1 MPVYKHYSFD
11 LWLTLIR
18 SNPAF
23 KAERAVYFHRHL
35 NSMQKTLEEVK
46 AIFRQ
51 VDLMCNAINEKTGN
65 NIDAEEMYLMVI
77 SLLNP
82 VPGYL
87 QQIDTAALYR
97 EMEQLVFN
105 YMPGVYSA
113 DTLPALQTLCEQGGC
128 TLNILSNTGF
138 IKGSTLR
145 QVLQH
150 IQLDRYFNFQ
160 LYSDEWGMSKPNQ
173 AFFVQMIQKAGEHQ
187 LQAGIAAHEIIHI
200 GDNPLA
206 DIQGAQAAGIHSL
219 LINSNHL
226 TISNLMN

>member
-23 KAERAVYFHRHL
+23 KEERACYFHRRL
-35 NSMQKTLEEVK
+35 NPQQKSLEEVK
-46 AIFRQ
+46 AVFRQ

-65 NIDAEEMYLMVI
+65 NIDAEEMYLMVA
-77 SLLNP
+77 SLLNNI
-82 VPGYL
+82 PGYL
-87 QQIDTAALYR
+87 QDIDTAALYHD
-97 EMEQLVFN
+97 MEQLVFH
-105 YMPGVYSA
+105 YMPTVYGTETIP
-113 DTLPALQTLCEQGGC
+113 TLAKIKAQEGC
-128 TLNILSNTGF
+128 TVSILSNTGF

-150 IQLDRYFNFQ
+150 IQLHPYFNFQ

-173 AFFVQMIQKAGEHQ
+173 AFFVQMIQTAGAHQ
-187 LQAGIAAHEIIHI
+187 VKTGIASHEIIHI

-206 DIQGAQAAGIHSL
+206 DIQGAYAAGIQSL
-219 LINSNHL
+219 LVNSNHL

>member
-23 KAERAVYFHRHL
+23 KEERACYFHRHL
-35 NSMQKTLEEVK
+35 NPQQKPLEEVK
-46 AIFRQ
+46 AVFRQ

-65 NIDAEEMYLMVI
+65 NIDAEEMYLMVV
-77 SLLNP
+77 SLLTNI
-82 VPGYL
+82 PGYL
-87 QQIDTAALYR
+87 QSVDTATLYR
-97 EMEQLVFN
+97 DMEQLVFR
-105 YMPGVYSA
+105 YMPTVYGA
-113 DTLPALQTLCEQGGC
+113 ETIPTLERIRKQEGC
-128 TLNILSNTGF
+128 TVSILSNTGF

-145 QVLQH
+145 KILEE
-150 IQLDRYFNFQ
+150 IQLNRYFHFQ

-173 AFFVQMIQKAGEHQ
+173 AFFVQMIQTAGAHR
-187 LQAGIAAHEIIHI
+187 LQTGIASHEIIHI

-226 TISNLMN
+226 SISNLMN

>member
-23 KAERAVYFHRHL
+23 KEERAVYFHRHL
-35 NSMQKTLEEVK
+35 NSLQKTLEEVK
-46 AIFRQ
+46 AVFRQ

-65 NIDAEEMYLMVI
+65 NIDAEEMYLMVV

-82 VPGYL
+82 VSGYL
-87 QQIDTAALYR
+87 QQVDTVALYQ
-97 EMEQLVFN
+97 EMEQLVFR
-105 YMPGVYSA
+105 YMPVVYGA
-113 DTLPALQTLCEQGGC
+113 DTIPVLQRIKEQAHGTLG
-128 TLNILSNTGF
+128 ILSNTGF

-145 QVLQH
+145 LVLQQL
-150 IQLDRYFNFQ
+150 QLDGYFNFQ

-173 AFFVQMIQKAGEHQ
+173 AFFVQMIQTAGAHQ

-206 DIQGAQAAGIHSL
+206 DIQGARVAGIQSL